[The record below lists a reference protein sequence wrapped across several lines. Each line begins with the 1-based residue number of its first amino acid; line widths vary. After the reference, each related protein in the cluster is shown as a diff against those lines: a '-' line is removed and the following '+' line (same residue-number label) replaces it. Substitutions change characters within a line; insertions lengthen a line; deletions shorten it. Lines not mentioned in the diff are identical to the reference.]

1 MRLADEVE
9 LRAHSTGKDGPRSNV
24 WIAGHPT
31 GSVVSGC
38 MLKAAVRCARGWLLF
53 VTDDTPFEE
62 MLAIHLL
69 DDKGK
74 LLDSARIGGPYTT
87 GSFSDLHLDP
97 PATVHFRFIDDVD
110 WSVRV
115 LETAQYAL
123 PWWPDARGVW
133 RGARLKRCFEVHRH

>member
-1 MRLADEVE
+1 M
-9 LRAHSTGKDGPRSNV
+9 
-24 WIAGHPT
+24 
-31 GSVVSGC
+31 
-38 MLKAAVRCARGWLLF
+38 
-53 VTDDTPFEE
+53 TDDTPFEE

-87 GSFSDLHLDP
+87 GSFSNLQLDP
-97 PATVHFRFIDDVD
+97 PATVHFRFIDDGD
-110 WSVRV
+110 WSVRM

-133 RGARLKRCFEVHRH
+133 RGARLKRWFEVHRH